1 MDDQALM
8 LLMSSI
14 MLLAKMM
21 QESIVDV
28 DSLNWTITLLTLYK
42 HWNPSTCFSL
52 LLCRNIKFCLV

>member
-21 QESIVDV
+21 QETIVDV
-28 DSLNWTITLLTLYK
+28 DSLNWT
-42 HWNPSTCFSL
+42 
-52 LLCRNIKFCLV
+52 

>member
-28 DSLNWTITLLTLYK
+28 DSLN
-42 HWNPSTCFSL
+42 
-52 LLCRNIKFCLV
+52 